1 MQALSSLQS
10 MWQPVRHLAGEF
22 NRYAGNRHIGPIG
35 LEFGYESLHL
45 LQVEHKADGP
55 RMRASV
61 SAAYPT
67 SREDLL
73 QSPYQ
78 LRSFVNQVLRQH
90 HFVGRRIVTCMP
102 YRHLKL
108 KLINYKA
115 TSSET
120 EPETVMRLALENMDG
135 GHERWIVDYVPVRTW
150 DEGGGE
156 RAALVAI
163 AERETV
169 IDYLELLRQA
179 GLAVAALEIGPV
191 AILRLVNALREKRHH
206 ENVLVINF
214 GRCDTYLTVLAG
226 RRLILDRHIEFGEE
240 PLVNLLSKTLELTP
254 EASVALLNEHGV
266 FASSDQHARGND
278 VALGHAGDVNQV
290 IMEILKPVFMDLS
303 EEVRKVLVYTASQM
317 RGASVDYIYL
327 LGSVARWPGAD
338 RLVSSILSL
347 PAGIL
352 NSQEAFA
359 NSSETSTQQSQLPV
373 AGIAIAAGCALRD

>member
-10 MWQPVRHLAGEF
+10 MWHPVRQLAGEL
-22 NRYAGNRHIGPIG
+22 NRYVGNRHIGPIG
-35 LEFGYESLHL
+35 LELGYEGLHL
-45 LQVEHKADGP
+45 LQVEHRGDGP
-55 RMRASV
+55 RVRASV

-102 YRHLKL
+102 YRDLKL
-108 KLINYKA
+108 RLINYKII
-115 TSSET
+115 SNET
-120 EPETVMRLALENMDG
+120 EPETVMRLALENLDG

-163 AERETV
+163 AEREV
-169 IDYLELLRQA
+169 VVDYLELLRHA

-191 AILRLVNALREKRHH
+191 AILRLVDALREKRHH
-206 ENVLVINF
+206 QNVLVINF
-214 GRCDTYLTVLAG
+214 GRRDTYLTVLAG
-226 RRLILDRHIEFGEE
+226 RRLILDRHIDFGEE
-240 PLVNLLSKTLELTP
+240 PLVKLLSKTLELTP
-254 EASVALLNEHGV
+254 EASVALLGEHGV
-266 FASSDQHARGND
+266 FASSDQQAHGND
-278 VALGHAGDVNQV
+278 AVLAHVDDVTQV
-290 IMEILKPVFMDLS
+290 NMEILKPVFVDLA

-347 PAGIL
+347 PAGVL
-352 NSQEAFA
+352 NSQEAFT
-359 NSSETSTQQSQLPV
+359 NSLETNTQQSQHPV
-373 AGIAIAAGCALRD
+373 AGVAIAAGCALRD